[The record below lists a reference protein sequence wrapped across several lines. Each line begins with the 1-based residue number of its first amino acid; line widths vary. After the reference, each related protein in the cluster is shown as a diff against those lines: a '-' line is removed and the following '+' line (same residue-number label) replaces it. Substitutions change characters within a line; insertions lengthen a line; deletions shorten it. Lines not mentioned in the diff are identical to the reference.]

1 MRVRK
6 KFLLL
11 FLVFSVFHF
20 GNASNL
26 QSNEKNENSQTVV
39 TNLGNYLKPSNT
51 SHIKRTFDSNVEKI
65 KHGLFVEDHPLF
77 EPMPSIEEQFQK
89 EKVQRQLAEG
99 TLIEKA
105 GFFEFKQEKT
115 AQTFY
120 AYKHVLANLKKSSS
134 KFISYPFAFDYTDK
148 DAVAH
153 HYAQGGIF
161 TLRPDLLPGQSD
173 YNYFKYLNETTNVVL
188 GKSKA
193 LYDINVAI
201 FKLED
206 ELEGN
211 KVDLFFDSDNY
222 CSFFVNY
229 IGKVPSC
236 LYGKNEFITYRNKNP
251 NKGVVA
257 FFNHTE
263 LLNNSLFN
271 DDGSNAFSL
280 LIIPDH
286 IAGSE
291 DLIIERFTE
300 TGVEMIK
307 NYVDNGGQILVG
319 GKSGYILE
327 KIGLVP
333 EGSYDT
339 SHFLM
344 SKASSSIISLKG
356 CENAAGA
363 SSNSAEYLNQLMC
376 MNNQGKSYL
385 STSYPMK
392 SHTGYTNI
400 LSVDVT
406 SEGLTYKSDEGDYVD
421 LEADATDFPFLLYK
435 QKNKGKIF
443 ILNGN
448 PLYKSDYT
456 SLVFNILFSAM
467 SKNVIFNSYINFGE
481 EGSDLP
487 IPGGEAGILLEAV
500 IEFLNLYNKPV
511 NDFKMYLYV
520 PVNVSF
526 TNYDSTC
533 QLSNEIIPEHE
544 NITSMNLKQHLECNL
559 AQLAGF
565 DTFKQIIKLEILDQG
580 VTQKATDIPLM
591 YPIIKFTEEET
602 GLETTLDD
610 GAVKVEA
617 ALAAILRAASN
628 PDPSMFYPLPGIGEP
643 ADAVLKVENKENT

>member
-1 MRVRK
+1 
-6 KFLLL
+6 
-11 FLVFSVFHF
+11 
-20 GNASNL
+20 
-26 QSNEKNENSQTVV
+26 
-39 TNLGNYLKPSNT
+39 
-51 SHIKRTFDSNVEKI
+51 
-65 KHGLFVEDHPLF
+65 
-77 EPMPSIEEQFQK
+77 
-89 EKVQRQLAEG
+89 
-99 TLIEKA
+99 
-105 GFFEFKQEKT
+105 
-115 AQTFY
+115 
-120 AYKHVLANLKKSSS
+120 
-134 KFISYPFAFDYTDK
+134 
-148 DAVAH
+148 
-153 HYAQGGIF
+153 
-161 TLRPDLLPGQSD
+161 
-173 YNYFKYLNETTNVVL
+173 
-188 GKSKA
+188 
-193 LYDINVAI
+193 
-201 FKLED
+201 
-206 ELEGN
+206 
-211 KVDLFFDSDNY
+211 
-222 CSFFVNY
+222 
-229 IGKVPSC
+229 
-236 LYGKNEFITYRNKNP
+236 
-251 NKGVVA
+251 
-257 FFNHTE
+257 
-263 LLNNSLFN
+263 
-271 DDGSNAFSL
+271 
-280 LIIPDH
+280 
-286 IAGSE
+286 
-291 DLIIERFTE
+291 
-300 TGVEMIK
+300 
-307 NYVDNGGQILVG
+307 
-319 GKSGYILE
+319 
-327 KIGLVP
+327 
-333 EGSYDT
+333 
-339 SHFLM
+339 
-344 SKASSSIISLKG
+344 
-356 CENAAGA
+356 
-363 SSNSAEYLNQLMC
+363 

-617 ALAAILRAASN
+617 ALAAVLRGAIN
-628 PDPSMFYPLPGIGEP
+628 PDPSSFYPLPGRGAF
-643 ADAVLKVENKENT
+643 ADTVLKVENKENTLAFEVDYISVIPLISPIVDGNDQGSPIELCEIYHQYYENN